1 MTVCSKSKS
10 WGFCRL
16 QALQKIE
23 AYVAN
28 MKECDRLICDFVSSL
43 LSQILTPIQMARCLV
58 AAYPHWPDTL
68 AISTYIAAA
77 AGKPPLCPPICNL
90 AIVCNS
96 VVASC

>member
-1 MTVCSKSKS
+1 M
-10 WGFCRL
+10 

-77 AGKPPLCPPICNL
+77 AGKQLTTPHF
-90 AIVCNS
+90 AI
-96 VVASC
+96 